1 MYSHFNM
8 QQQIRVIMNKDNCNV
23 SKMTLGDLKQELS
36 VNFRNELN
44 SIHSS
49 FQTEFKEFISTAIN
63 DILIE
68 KMTPEMH
75 SKSCVK
81 VPGGKKLFNRKAR
94 KVLKPPL
101 PNSATHSM
109 LVKSARRGGHKV
121 APWEP
126 GFNNNQTAPSSVA
139 TTVCPL
145 PSATS
150 LPRCEGIIM
159 LKEGE
164 LSSSKKSSAGKQHD
178 QLDHTKKPVES
189 EPPQRLPNKRG
200 QQPLKRK
207 KKPSNTADQGGGDSD
222 EHKSSPAVVSKLLL
236 ASSSVG
242 VNNKDAKELTSR
254 CNQANNKVKQELEMI
269 VTPKNEEEDEQVPPI
284 PKKRGR
290 PPFKNV
296 KSESKCTAITTTATP
311 AAATVKMG
319 ATNDTN
325 IPQEIK
331 SLPIE
336 IRDRCMEIFWV
347 KFNIKVTNECSAIYL
362 YIIY

>member
-1 MYSHFNM
+1 MLMYSYILIYM

-36 VNFRNELN
+36 ENFRNELN

-49 FQTEFKEFISTAIN
+49 FPTEFKEFISTAIN

-207 KKPSNTADQGGGDSD
+207 KKPSNAVPAGGDDD
-222 EHKSSPAVVSKLLL
+222 EHKNSPPPAVVSKLLT
-236 ASSSVG
+236 SSSVG
-242 VNNKDAKELTSR
+242 VNNKD
-254 CNQANNKVKQELEMI
+254 CNQANKVKQEVEMMI
-269 VTPKNEEEDEQVPPI
+269 VTPKNEEEDEQAPPI

-311 AAATVKMG
+311 AATVKMG

-347 KFNIKVTNECSAIYL
+347 KFNTKVTYESSSALLFIYL
-362 YIIY
+362 FIY